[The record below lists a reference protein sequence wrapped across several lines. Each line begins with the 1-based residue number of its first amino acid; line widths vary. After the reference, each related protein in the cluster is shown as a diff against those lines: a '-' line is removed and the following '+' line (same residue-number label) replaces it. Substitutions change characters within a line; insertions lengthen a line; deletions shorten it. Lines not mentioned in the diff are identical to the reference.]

1 MQIVDAHCHAGIG
14 TGLTGPWDTSAPLAK
29 FLRRSAKAN
38 ISRIIVIPVF
48 HEDSHQANVE
58 LARIV
63 RSNPRRLIGFAGIN
77 TTTAKGK
84 AGQIVKYAVERL
96 GLRGLKVHRAEGRIS
111 REVCNVAKQF
121 RLPVLY
127 DVLGQPGPM
136 DLIAAEYPDVS
147 FILPHLG
154 SFADDYRAHA
164 QVIDLLVR
172 RPNVFADT
180 SGVRRFDYLVEAVR
194 RAGSHKLIFGSDGP
208 WLHPG
213 LELEKIFQL
222 GLQGESLANILGK
235 NIMRLLARAT
245 IPQPNV
251 SLRLQDMQPLSLDR
265 LSTKS

>member
-14 TGLTGPWDTSAPLAK
+14 TGLTGPWDTSAPLGK

-38 ISRIIVIPVF
+38 ISRTIVIPVF

-63 RSNPRRLIGFAGIN
+63 RSNPRRLIGFAGVN
-77 TTTAKGK
+77 TTTAKGQV
-84 AGQIVKYAVERL
+84 GQIVRYAVERL

-121 RLPVLY
+121 RLPILY
-127 DVLGQPGPM
+127 DVLGQPGPI
-136 DLIAAEYPDVS
+136 DLIATEYPEIP
-147 FILPHLG
+147 FIIPHLG
-154 SFADDYRAHA
+154 SFADDYRAHT

-194 RAGSHKLIFGSDGP
+194 RAGSRKIIFGSDGP

-213 LELEKIFQL
+213 LELAKIYQL
-222 GLQGESLANILGK
+222 KLRGDSQANILGK
-235 NIMRLLARAT
+235 NVLRLLARA
-245 IPQPNV
+245 
-251 SLRLQDMQPLSLDR
+251 RLPRFQLVAPKAQVA
-265 LSTKS
+265 TA